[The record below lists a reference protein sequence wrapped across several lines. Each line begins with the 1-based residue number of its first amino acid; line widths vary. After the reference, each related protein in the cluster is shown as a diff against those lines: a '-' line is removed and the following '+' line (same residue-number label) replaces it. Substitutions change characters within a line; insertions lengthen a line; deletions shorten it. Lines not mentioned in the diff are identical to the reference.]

1 MSIKAKKYSKREF
14 LKYLESHNVCD
25 ETIKSFSEL
34 PESVQRS
41 GNTFVLDINVIWYE
55 DGNTHYE
62 FELNYYSEELIEYL
76 FSSKVFKNIEISI
89 NNLLCELMN
98 NKQVKSKRRG

>member
-1 MSIKAKKYSKREF
+1 MSIKARKYSKQEF
-14 LKYLESHNVCD
+14 LKYLESHNISD

-34 PESVQRS
+34 PEVVQRS

-55 DGNTHYE
+55 DGITHYE
-62 FELNYYSEELIEYL
+62 FELNYYSKELIEYL

-98 NKQVKSKRRG
+98 SKHVNGKRK